1 MAAKMAATA
10 YISVTNSARRLV
22 MSGGSAVRLAR
33 PRRQRISNDKER
45 VSAPAHRV
53 WRGQT
58 PISGQGRGPV
68 GRSPR
73 PKGTRAGWGSW
84 EWGSQ
89 LPPHQLGVWGSAVSS
104 PGGVRSVAVAAKRF
118 SCSPETPGVQFT
130 KCPTI
135 YRKIIVRLS

>member
-1 MAAKMAATA
+1 MAATD
-10 YISVTNSARRLV
+10 YISVTNSARRLI

-33 PRRQRISNDKER
+33 PRCRRISNGKER
-45 VSAPAHRV
+45 VLAWATPAHRV
-53 WRGQT
+53 ARGQT

-68 GRSPR
+68 GRSTR

-84 EWGSQ
+84 EWGRQ

-130 KCPTI
+130 KCLTI
-135 YRKIIVRLS
+135 YRKIIVSLS